1 MANLPRK
8 TALEVTIMTDTK
20 RTWIDAHIHVSDFNH
35 DGSQREGMLAGLLDV
50 LDRSGHDLRLVI
62 SPDGKYLGDIG
73 RDAEGMWQANE
84 MIRDLVQRAPERLYG
99 SCMINPNFL
108 DDSLRLMDKALGEWG
123 FVQLGEML
131 QYSHGY
137 TMDSDAAEAVVRH
150 SLDFDVP
157 VQVHIGTYYGLHSGT
172 TSEAGMEQL
181 ADLIR
186 CYERVPEAKYILA
199 HAIGCGPSGEYIPWA
214 NMVLDTLTMHF
225 SEYPDTFWVEIRDFQ
240 CPALPRTL
248 AEVPA
253 ERLLSGTDWTTRVGP
268 PFQSYG
274 TMFDVPENENPFEP
288 GIEAFVSF
296 LKAAGASDDAVEMIG
311 AGNAQELYR
320 V

>member
-1 MANLPRK
+1 M
-8 TALEVTIMTDTK
+8 TATR
-20 RTWIDAHIHVSDFNH
+20 RTWIDAHIHVSDFNR

-50 LDRSGHDLRLVI
+50 LDRSGHDLRLII

-73 RDAEGMWQANE
+73 RDDEGMWQANE
-84 MIRDLVQRAPERLYG
+84 MIRDLVQQAPDRLYG

-108 DDSLRLMDKALGEWG
+108 DQSLRLMDAAFGEWG

-137 TMDSDAAEAVVRH
+137 QMDSDATEAAVRH
-150 SLDFDVP
+150 AVDFNVP

-214 NMVLDTLTMHF
+214 NMVLDTLAMHF
-225 SEYPDTFWVEIRDFQ
+225 SEYPDNFWVEIRDFQ
-240 CPALPRTL
+240 CPALRRTL
-248 AEVPA
+248 EEVPT
-253 ERLLSGTDWTTRVGP
+253 ERLLSGTDWTTRIGP

-274 TMFDVPENENPFEP
+274 TMFDVPEDENPFEP

-296 LKAAGASDDAVEMIG
+296 LRGAGASETAVEMIG
-311 AGNAQELYR
+311 AGNAKALYR
-320 V
+320 L

>member
-1 MANLPRK
+1 MDNAAR
-8 TALEVTIMTDTK
+8 
-20 RTWIDAHIHVSDFNH
+20 RTWIDTHIHVSDLNR
-35 DGSQREGMLAGLLDV
+35 DGTRRGNMLAALLGV
-50 LDRSGHDLRLVI
+50 LDRSGHDLQFVI
-62 SPDGKYLGDIG
+62 SPDGSYLSDIG
-73 RDAEGMWQANE
+73 RDAEGMVRANE
-84 MIRDLVQRAPERLYG
+84 MVHELVRQAPGRLWG
-99 SCMINPNFL
+99 SLMVNPNIP
-108 DDSLRLMDKALGEWG
+108 DETLRLMDRAFAEWG

-137 TMDSDAAEAVVRH
+137 VMDSDATERVVRH
-150 SLDFDVP
+150 AVACDVP

-181 ADLIR
+181 ADLVR

-214 NMVLDTLTMHF
+214 NMVLDTLAMHF
-225 SEYPDTFWVEIRDFQ
+225 PSYPDNLWIEIRDFQ
-240 CPALPRTL
+240 CPALPRTV

-253 ERLLSGTDWTTRVGP
+253 GRLLAGTDWTTRIGP

-274 TMFDVPENENPFEP
+274 TMFDVAEDENPFTP
-288 GIEAFVSF
+288 GIGAFVGF
-296 LKAAGASDDAVEMIG
+296 MEAAGATAEGIEKVGSS
-311 AGNAQELYR
+311 NARELYG